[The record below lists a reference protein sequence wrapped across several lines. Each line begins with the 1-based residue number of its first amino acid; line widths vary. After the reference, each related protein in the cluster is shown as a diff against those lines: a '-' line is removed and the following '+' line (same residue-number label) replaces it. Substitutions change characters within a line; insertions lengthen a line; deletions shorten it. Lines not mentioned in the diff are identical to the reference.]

1 MLLSILLINGCIYNA
16 KNENNATYGKPIN
29 FTTYTDSEFNISIEY
44 PADWEVVQNE
54 SRISFILPKKS
65 KDGYTTLN
73 IQALLSIDS
82 GGKYE
87 STENVVSD
95 LMQQFQEKTKNLRI
109 NYKRE
114 SILGKSKG
122 KELNVSYTLNDVNY
136 TQTMIIAKENNYFY
150 ALTYFSP
157 SAQYEEYTYTYIR
170 AKNSFN
176 SIGTK
181 I

>member
-1 MLLSILLINGCIYNA
+1 MN
-16 KNENNATYGKPIN
+16 
-29 FTTYTDSEFNISIEY
+29 
-44 PADWEVVQNE
+44 Q
-54 SRISFILPKKS
+54 RISFILPKES
-65 KDGYTTLN
+65 KDGYPTLN

-95 LMQQFQEKTKNLRI
+95 LVHQFQEKTKNLRI

-114 SILGKSKG
+114 SMLGKSKG

-157 SAQYEEYTYTYIR
+157 SAQYEEYTYAYIR